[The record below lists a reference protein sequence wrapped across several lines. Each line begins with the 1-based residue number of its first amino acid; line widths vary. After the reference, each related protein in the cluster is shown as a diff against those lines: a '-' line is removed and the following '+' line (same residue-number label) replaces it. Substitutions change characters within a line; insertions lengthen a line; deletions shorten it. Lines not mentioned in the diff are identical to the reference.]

1 MAADVQLLLDL
12 LETRGNESYFGERV
26 SVLEHSLQAAHFA
39 EKAKAPSSE
48 VTAALL
54 HDIGH
59 LLHHEAEDVA
69 DHGLDTK
76 HEEVGCEYLRQWFDD
91 SVIEPIRLHVAAKR
105 YLCGVDETYMA
116 ELSESSVKS
125 LALQGGPMSKLEAEA
140 FLASP
145 HAEAAIRL
153 RRYDDEAKIEDLRTP
168 GPKHYL
174 PHLQAAM
181 KLSTSQ
187 TIVPEKE
194 NAACR

>member
-39 EKAKAPSSE
+39 EKAKAPCAE

-59 LLHHEAEDVA
+59 LLHQENEDAA
-69 DHGLDTK
+69 DRGLDTK
-76 HEEVGCEYLRQWFDD
+76 HEEVGCEYLRQYFDD

-105 YLCGVDETYMA
+105 YLCAIDAAYLA
-116 ELSESSVKS
+116 QLSESSVKS
-125 LALQGGPMSKLEAEA
+125 LNLQGGPMSELEAEA

-145 HAEAAIRL
+145 FARSAIRL
-153 RRYDDEAKIEDLRTP
+153 RRWDDEAKVEDMSVPRLP
-168 GPKHYL
+168 HYL
-174 PHLQAAM
+174 HHLKAAM
-181 KLSTSQ
+181 PTAK
-187 TIVPEKE
+187 KE
-194 NAACR
+194 IA